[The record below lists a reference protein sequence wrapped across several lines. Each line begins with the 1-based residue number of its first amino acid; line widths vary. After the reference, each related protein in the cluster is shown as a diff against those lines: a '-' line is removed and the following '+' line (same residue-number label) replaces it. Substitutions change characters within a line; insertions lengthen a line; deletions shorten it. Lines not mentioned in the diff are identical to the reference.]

1 MSGIDDSVQAEGGIG
16 YYEFERVIGKGNF
29 AVVKLANHTITNVKV
44 AVKIIDKTR
53 LDVENRRKVAREVE
67 IMKQLDHPNIIQLFQ
82 VMETAHHIYLVTEY
96 ASKGE
101 IFEYLIHN
109 GHMNEDEARKKFS
122 QIVKAVDYCHQHNI
136 VHRDLKAENLLLD
149 SNANVKLADDS
160 VQAEGGIGYYEFERV
175 IGKGNFAVVKLANHT
190 ITNVKVAVKIID
202 KTRLDVENR
211 RKVAREVEIM
221 KQLDH
226 PNIIQLFQV

>member
-82 VMETAHHIYLVTEY
+82 VMETAHHMTAFRQKEALV
-96 ASKGE
+96 
-101 IFEYLIHN
+101 I
-109 GHMNEDEARKKFS
+109 MN
-122 QIVKAVDYCHQHNI
+122 
-136 VHRDLKAENLLLD
+136 LKE
-149 SNANVKLADDS
+149 
-160 VQAEGGIGYYEFERV
+160 
-175 IGKGNFAVVKLANHT
+175 
-190 ITNVKVAVKIID
+190 
-202 KTRLDVENR
+202 
-211 RKVAREVEIM
+211 
-221 KQLDH
+221 
-226 PNIIQLFQV
+226 

>member
-82 VMETAHHIYLVTEY
+82 V
-96 ASKGE
+96 
-101 IFEYLIHN
+101 
-109 GHMNEDEARKKFS
+109 
-122 QIVKAVDYCHQHNI
+122 
-136 VHRDLKAENLLLD
+136 
-149 SNANVKLADDS
+149 
-160 VQAEGGIGYYEFERV
+160 
-175 IGKGNFAVVKLANHT
+175 
-190 ITNVKVAVKIID
+190 
-202 KTRLDVENR
+202 
-211 RKVAREVEIM
+211 
-221 KQLDH
+221 
-226 PNIIQLFQV
+226 